1 LPGSGRKGLY
11 RYWQGYGIQR
21 QRAQGYATGDYV
33 LMLDTDERITPE
45 LQQAIQAVLSSPQPG
60 AYTALPAA
68 TTSLAVL
75 CATAAGILTA

>member
-1 LPGSGRKGLY
+1 MASSAS
-11 RYWQGYGIQR
+11 
-21 QRAQGYATGDYV
+21 AQGYATGDYV

-45 LQQAIQAVLSSPQPG
+45 LQQAIQACFPRLSL
-60 AYTALPAA
+60 ALYTALPVA